1 MTIEDEPVLRRQL
14 DDAPPKRASAEPL
27 KERIERLVTSQPFGV
42 LCTQG
47 GGQPYGSLVAFAF
60 SDDLTT
66 VVFATP
72 VATRKYKLLS
82 ECERVAL
89 VVDNRPEHTDD
100 MMQVEGITATGRA
113 AQVAAGAHYE
123 RCASMLLAR
132 HPYLK
137 SFVAADS
144 SALFEIRVT
153 RFLHVTRFQE
163 VNQWV
168 PAKP

>member
-1 MTIEDEPVLRRQL
+1 MTNDDEPNLPRRF
-14 DDAPPKRASAEPL
+14 DDPTPRRRSPESVKKS
-27 KERIERLVTSQPFGV
+27 IERLVTSQPYAV

-47 GGQPYGSLVAFAF
+47 EGQPYGSLVAFAF
-60 SDDLTT
+60 SGDLTT
-66 VVFATP
+66 AVFATP

-89 VVDNRPEHTDD
+89 LVDNRPDHVDD
-100 MMQVEGITATGRA
+100 MMQVEAITATGRA
-113 AQVAAGAHYE
+113 VEVPSGARYD
-123 RCASMLLAR
+123 RSSQLLIDR

-137 SFVAADS
+137 SFVSADS
-144 SALFEIRVT
+144 SALFEIEIT

-168 PAKP
+168 PAKR